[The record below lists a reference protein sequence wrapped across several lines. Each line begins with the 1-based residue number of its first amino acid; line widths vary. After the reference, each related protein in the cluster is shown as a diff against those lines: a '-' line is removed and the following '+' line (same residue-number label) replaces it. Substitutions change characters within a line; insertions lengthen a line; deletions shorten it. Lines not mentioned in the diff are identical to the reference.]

1 MKLKILES
9 NRSGW
14 SEYYKPNRSL
24 KELEKNTYNN
34 MI

>member
-14 SEYYKPNRSL
+14 SEYYKPNMTENGVIETSYSHHR
-24 KELEKNTYNN
+24 
-34 MI
+34 